1 MMPFLTVKITGAYYK
16 AGPVLS
22 ALYASFHLNNKNPMR
37 QMLLYAHF
45 TNEVINRD
53 QRV

>member
-1 MMPFLTVKITGAYYK
+1 MELRRQRIKKKAYTIFMMPFLTVKITGAYYK

-37 QMLLYAHF
+37 
-45 TNEVINRD
+45 
-53 QRV
+53 